1 MGGLIAT
8 PGCDRPVGEVD
19 LGIND
24 ISNASFV
31 MDMFASSDK
40 FDSNWVWVFSPP
52 TLSSLYSTELKI
64 TKFNS
69 CYHLTFCKHTK

>member
-40 FDSNWVWVFSPP
+40 FDSNWVCSPP
-52 TLSSLYSTELKI
+52 TLSSL
-64 TKFNS
+64 
-69 CYHLTFCKHTK
+69 LTAPN

>member
-31 MDMFASSDK
+31 MDMFASSDR
-40 FDSNWVWVFSPP
+40 FDCNWVRSPP
-52 TLSSLYSTELKI
+52 TLSSL
-64 TKFNS
+64 
-69 CYHLTFCKHTK
+69 LTAPN

>member
-8 PGCDRPVGEVD
+8 PGCDKPVGEVD

-31 MDMFASSDK
+31 MDMFSSSDR
-40 FDSNWVWVFSPP
+40 FDCNWVRSPP
-52 TLSSLYSTELKI
+52 TFSSL
-64 TKFNS
+64 
-69 CYHLTFCKHTK
+69 LTAPN